1 MFVCLCNQV
10 TTHDIEQVMAEE
22 AMTFEQVQE
31 KLGVANCCGMCE
43 DEARGL
49 VDQNNAKASEDCFYE
64 AA

>member
-22 AMTFEQVQE
+22 AMTFEEVQE

-49 VDQNNAKASEDCFYE
+49 VKKNNDLSKEACFYE